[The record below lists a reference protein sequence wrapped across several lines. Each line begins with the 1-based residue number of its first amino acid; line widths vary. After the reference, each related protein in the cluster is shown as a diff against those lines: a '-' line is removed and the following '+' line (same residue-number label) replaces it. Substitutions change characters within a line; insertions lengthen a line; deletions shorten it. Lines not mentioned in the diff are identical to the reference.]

1 MALLEWHNLAKT
13 FGRRCLFSEVSGALA
28 PGQIL
33 VVTGP
38 NGSGKTT
45 FLKVLAGLVRADQGA
60 VERAGETLSLGYTAP
75 DMALYGELTGRE
87 NLEFFADIRGF
98 GGERIAPLLARAG
111 LARAGAKPVSAYSSG
126 MRQRLKLCF
135 ALLSR
140 PDVLLLDEPTLAL
153 DSDGVAFVEQILAEQ
168 RDGLGGAVVATNDPD
183 EAARWGRDGRFALD
197 SRG

>member
-13 FGRRCLFSEVSGALA
+13 FGRRCLFSGVSGALE

-45 FLKVLAGLVRADQGA
+45 FLKILSGLVRADQGN
-60 VERAGETLSLGYTAP
+60 VERAGGPTSLGYAAP
-75 DMALYGELTGRE
+75 DLALYGELTGRE
-87 NLEFFADIRGF
+87 NLEFFADVRGVNQDPIARLL
-98 GGERIAPLLARAG
+98 ERAGIARAG
-111 LARAGAKPVSAYSSG
+111 TKPVSAYSSG

-135 ALLSR
+135 ALLAR

-153 DSDGVAFVEQILAEQ
+153 DSDGVAFVEQILAES
-168 RDGLGGAVVATNDPD
+168 RDALGGAVIATNDPA

-197 SRG
+197 SQR

>member
-1 MALLEWHNLAKT
+1 MLEWHNLAKT
-13 FGRRCLFSEVSGALA
+13 FGRRCLFSGVSGALE

-45 FLKVLAGLVRADQGA
+45 FLKILSGLVRADQGN
-60 VERAGETLSLGYTAP
+60 VERAGGPTSLGYAAP
-75 DMALYGELTGRE
+75 DLALYGELTGRE
-87 NLEFFADIRGF
+87 NLEFFADVRGVNQDPIARLL
-98 GGERIAPLLARAG
+98 ERAGIARAG
-111 LARAGAKPVSAYSSG
+111 TKPVSAYSSG

-135 ALLSR
+135 ALLAR

-153 DSDGVAFVEQILAEQ
+153 DSDGVAFVEQILAES
-168 RDGLGGAVVATNDPD
+168 RDALGGAVIATNDPA

-197 SRG
+197 SQR